1 MTPVFKTL
9 TLASLLACASYAQA
23 AVSFD
28 ANLELDTTHKNK
40 ISAPNTNARA
50 GGVDMGGR
58 VEVNA
63 GAKQANGDAYVAA
76 RASLLLQKTGGTAT
90 DDMWVQFGNS
100 GADVKLGRFE
110 AMDLFP
116 LGKDTVVADDNGI
129 YGGYRANNLRGRF
142 GSGVFHGALG
152 LNASSAVRVELG
164 LVETKDA
171 TAVKGVRPAV
181 TFNAGALTLRGGVES
196 VKVNG
201 VAGTK
206 TGMGLS
212 AGFALSKDASVNV
225 NYAKKKD
232 DKSFGLNAT
241 MGAAGVGLIQS
252 NGLGALK
259 STILYAAY
267 SLPLMGVQGA
277 SITPAISYAKAPAG
291 MDDQLSLRVRINYAF

>member
-9 TLASLLACASYAQA
+9 TLASVLACASYAQA

-50 GGVDMGGR
+50 GGIDMGGR

-63 GAKQANGDAYVAA
+63 GAKQANGGAYVTA
-76 RASLLLQKTGGTAT
+76 RASLLLQKSGGTAT

-100 GADVKLGRFE
+100 AADVKLGRFE

-116 LGKDTVVADDNGI
+116 LGKDTLIADDNGI
-129 YGGYRANNLRGRF
+129 YTGYRANNLRGRF
-142 GSGVFHGALG
+142 GSGIFHGALG
-152 LNASSAVRVELG
+152 VNAGSALRFELG

-171 TAVKGVRPAV
+171 GAAKGIRPAV
-181 TFNAGALTLRGGVES
+181 TFNAGALTVRGGFES

-201 VAGTK
+201 VSGTK

-232 DKSFGLNAT
+232 DKSIGVNAT
-241 MGAAGVGLIQS
+241 FGPAGFGLIQS
-252 NGLGALK
+252 NGAGALK
-259 STILYAAY
+259 STIMYAAY

-277 SITPAISYAKAPAG
+277 TITPAISYAKVPAG

>member
-40 ISAPNTNARA
+40 ISAPNKNARA

-58 VEVNA
+58 VELNA
-63 GAKQANGDAYVAA
+63 GAKQSNGDAYVTA
-76 RASLLLQKTGGTAT
+76 RASLLLQKSGGAAT

-100 GADVKLGRFE
+100 GSDVKLGRFE

-116 LGKDTVVADDNGI
+116 LGKDVVVDDGGT
-129 YGGYRANNLRGRF
+129 YGGYRANALRGRF
-142 GSGVFHGALG
+142 GSGAFHGALG
-152 LNASSAVRVELG
+152 LNAGSAVRFELG

-171 TAVKGVRPAV
+171 AAAKGVRPAV
-181 TFNAGALTLRGGVES
+181 TFNAGALTVRGGVES

-201 VAGTK
+201 VNGTQ
-206 TGMGLS
+206 TGVGLS
-212 AGFALSKDASVNV
+212 AGFALNKDASVNV

-232 DKSFGLNAT
+232 DKSFGVNAT
-241 MGAAGVGLIQS
+241 FGAAGVGLIQS

-259 STILYAAY
+259 ATTVYAAY
-267 SLPLMGVQGA
+267 SLPLMGVNGA
-277 SITPAISYAKAPAG
+277 SVTPAFSYTKAPAG
-291 MDDQLSLRVRINYAF
+291 MDDQLALRVRINYAF